1 VLSFGIIF
9 KLILLV
15 GGLLF
20 LYFLFNPF
28 FYLALL
34 LLILWFLYK
43 FLMPLYR
50 KSVTPQGKRINHKML
65 RGYMTEKYGKDE
77 GVKIYKD
84 FVRNLR
90 NKGYY

>member
-1 VLSFGIIF
+1 
-9 KLILLV
+9 
-15 GGLLF
+15 
-20 LYFLFNPF
+20 
-28 FYLALL
+28 
-34 LLILWFLYK
+34 
-43 FLMPLYR
+43 
-50 KSVTPQGKRINHKML
+50 ML